1 MTDNL
6 SRTTNLIECAHK
18 LGGNSIKRFV
28 LLGSAVAVLN
38 SFEDLSRAGRDYTE
52 EACKPV

>member
-6 SRTTNLIECAHK
+6 SSTTNLIECAHK

-38 SFEDLSRAGRDYTE
+38 SFEDLSRVGKDYTE
-52 EACKPV
+52 EDWNPV